1 MEVFLTFI
9 LVFLLCMSVCGVLRE
24 CISFVRCFLK
34 TEEYVLTNPRMVTLW
49 VSISYIITFI
59 VCA

>member
-1 MEVFLTFI
+1 MEVFFSYI
-9 LVFLLCMSVCGVLRE
+9 LVFLLCMSICGVLRE
-24 CISFVRCFLK
+24 AISFLRCFLK

-59 VCA
+59 VFA